1 MMNDDSMDLTAV
13 PDDDLLAE
21 LHRRFG
27 DSWCAFSAGV
37 RSLDECPVC
46 KTEQNLTRHHLVP
59 IAAGAGLNR
68 EVKRRYV
75 KICGRC
81 HTLAHK
87 EWGPGDDWSGPTD
100 REIFIRDLMQLLARE

>member
-1 MMNDDSMDLTAV
+1 MNEDPLKLELI
-13 PDDDLLAE
+13 PDEDLLGE
-21 LHRRFG
+21 VHRRFG

-46 KTEQNLTRHHLVP
+46 KGNRNLTRHHLVP
-59 IAAGAGLNR
+59 VATRAGQDQ

-75 KICGRC
+75 KLCGSC

-87 EWGPGDDWSGPTD
+87 TWGPGDAWTGPTE
-100 REIFIRDLMQLLARE
+100 REVFVRDLTLLVKAE